1 MVKKADSTRP
11 APARKPAL
19 SRAAAASPAAAPIA
33 VPAHPPKASESGAA
47 SVLEAGIKALTL
59 AKERTTSGAGN
70 VVASLMDP
78 FGFRKLEEVFDQR
91 VASALE
97 RLGVPSARSLADLV
111 ERMEKLCERVEQLE
125 AARRKK

>member
-11 APARKPAL
+11 APARKPAR

>member
-11 APARKPAL
+11 APARKPAR

-59 AKERTTSGAGN
+59 AKERTTTGAGN

-97 RLGVPSARSLADLV
+97 RLGVPSAKTLADLV
-111 ERMEKLCERVEQLE
+111 DRMEQLCERVERLE
-125 AARRKK
+125 AARKHK